1 MKAKREICAGSRALI
16 LCIAITCFRGEALAD
31 ITPVD
36 AATTF
41 LQTASDA
48 YGRGLDVCS
57 GGCEDDLSAALGS
70 LGSSLGPLRDAV
82 SSGSIPAINTAV
94 ANTNNALQLV
104 CNALG
109 INCSGPGGAGNGSNA
124 GGLDLVPNAS
134 IAGRDDLMGGF
145 DAPCFEQSYNCQQ
158 GTIATHNLC
167 VNRINEFQFCRLNM
181 PFCDWRSAPFR
192 PDVWANCLANSY
204 YRAYLYQPGGRDC
217 RCPVPPGYSER
228 QGGCPDFFNQ
238 SDQQG
243 PVVPPQCMQGD
254 GQGCGRCCYS
264 KCAGADDRLSCR
276 GSIRAEC
283 DVCEWSV
290 RQELAAASMRA
301 TQCDVPFYR
310 DINVCWGDLQ
320 ACIDACEATYCR
332 CQPGC
337 IEP

>member
-1 MKAKREICAGSRALI
+1 MKANSAIVFGLGALLLSCAM
-16 LCIAITCFRGEALAD
+16 TCFRGEALAD
-31 ITPVD
+31 VTPVD
-36 AATTF
+36 AARTY

-48 YGRGLDVCS
+48 YGRGLDICS

-70 LGSSLGPLRDAV
+70 LGTSLGPLRDAV

-94 ANTNNALQLV
+94 ANTNTALQLV
-104 CNALG
+104 CNSLG
-109 INCSGPGGAGNGSNA
+109 INCSGPGGASNGSES
-124 GGLDLVPNAS
+124 GKVDLLG
-134 IAGRDDLMGGF
+134 IGY
-145 DAPCFEQSYNCQQ
+145 DAPCFADSYYCQQ
-158 GTIATHNLC
+158 GTIATHDTC
-167 VNRINEFQFCRLNM
+167 INRVNEFQFCRNNM

-192 PDVWANCLANSY
+192 PAVWDNCLQNSY

-228 QGGCPDFFNQ
+228 QGGCPDFFTQ
-238 SDQQG
+238 SDERG
-243 PVVPPQCMQGD
+243 PVVPPQCLLGD

-264 KCAGADDRLSCR
+264 KCVGADQRQSCR

-290 RQELAAASMRA
+290 RQELAAISMRA
-301 TQCDVPFYR
+301 TQCDAPFYR
-310 DINVCWGDLQ
+310 DIRVCYDQLQ
-320 ACIDACEATYCR
+320 ACIDACESTFCR